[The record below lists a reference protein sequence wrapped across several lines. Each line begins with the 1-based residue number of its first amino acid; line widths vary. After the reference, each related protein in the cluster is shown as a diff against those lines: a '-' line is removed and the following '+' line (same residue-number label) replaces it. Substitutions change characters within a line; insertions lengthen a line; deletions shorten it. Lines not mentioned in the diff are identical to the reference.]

1 MSDAS
6 DIAADLKA
14 DGQPMT
20 LTRTTT
26 GVFDPVTGETTGGI
40 TQTFTVYGITKNYGT
55 QTKIGA
61 DNNPNSLIRG
71 GDKQAII
78 GADVTEPAP
87 GDTLTVMGINWVV
100 MSLDELS
107 PQGVALIYNLQIRK

>member
-1 MSDAS
+1 MSEAS

-14 DGQPMT
+14 DGQLMT
-20 LTRTTT
+20 LTRVSA
-26 GVFDPVTGETTGGI
+26 GVFDPVTGATTGGI
-40 TQTFTVYGITKNYGT
+40 TQTWPVYGITKNYGT
-55 QTKIGA
+55 QTKTGA

-87 GDTLTVMGINWVV
+87 GDTLTIRGDVWIVV
-100 MSLDELS
+100 AVDCLD
-107 PQGVALIYNLQIRK
+107 PQGVALLYNLQVRK